1 MNIARPQF
9 VFLLAMVLNLCWAIP
24 AEARKYLTREQAEK
38 ICFPNADKVEWKSH
52 RYTQSEITAI
62 YKASSLK
69 VIDMGIWYG
78 VALKE
83 NKVIGVLAF
92 DRSTGK
98 HEFIDY
104 IVALTLDGKVKQV
117 EIAG

>member
-1 MNIARPQF
+1 MI
-9 VFLLAMVLNLCWAIP
+9 LNLCWTIP
-24 AEARKYLTREQAEK
+24 VEARKYLTREQAEK
-38 ICFPNADKVEWKSH
+38 ICFPDADKVEWKSH
-52 RYTQSEITAI
+52 RYTRSEITAI
-62 YKASSLK
+62 YKASNLK

-104 IVALTLDGKVKQV
+104 IVALTPDGKVK
-117 EIAG
+117 